1 VADRTRNHINLIC
14 DLETNK
20 PFTLSYK
27 RFKTTREET
36 RTDSAY
42 RRSQYPSAK
51 AVTRTSHT
59 LRDGTGNYQS
69 ISQDG
74 IADDVLIGHLCARG
88 YPITDPKQLAVLHQS
103 DEYDTELNVI
113 ADVQAYF
120 ETSSNRVIDYMPMIF
135 EVVFARDFGTELAN
149 VLRTKLKLDDSAGV
163 EKCHMVTQDAEDI
176 QIKRTKL
183 TEDKAI
189 LAQALQILT
198 AF

>member
-1 VADRTRNHINLIC
+1 MANLR
-14 DLETNK
+14 
-20 PFTLSYK
+20 Y
-27 RFKTTREET
+27 
-36 RTDSAY
+36 
-42 RRSQYPSAK
+42 QYPSAK

-69 ISQDG
+69 ISQNG

-120 ETSSNRVIDYMPMIF
+120 ETSSSRVIDYMPMIF

-149 VLRTKLKLDDSAGV
+149 VLRTKLKLDGSVGV
-163 EKCHMVTQDAEDI
+163 QRCQAVTQDAEDI
-176 QIKRTKL
+176 KVRRTKL
-183 TEDKAI
+183 TEDQTI
-189 LAQALQILT
+189 LSQALQILT
-198 AF
+198 AS